1 MVDTVG
7 KSSLEAAPA
16 PQSSFWQN
24 AGRRL
29 VTTRYVLAASFIL
42 FLGLASFGRIEWLLA
57 AELCLAMVVIAAIS
71 PVRTARARLLEKAER
86 RPTYDYSIANSMVD
100 ALREPLIM
108 LDDRGVIQFATR
120 EALQRVQNINVGS
133 SALLR
138 FRSPEIKELIREALD
153 GGSPGPVMLHER
165 GENERF
171 FQISAFRLP
180 LDVGPLYRV
189 CLYFNDATQER
200 FMERMRSDFVANAS
214 HELRTPL
221 ASLTGYIE
229 TLAGP
234 ARDDK
239 QAQMRFLPIMLEQT
253 QRMSRLVN
261 DLLHLSKYET
271 ARGISEYKPVDV
283 RDALIHVSNAVKP
296 IADNQNTQ
304 IELNAPEGAEG
315 MAVRGDREE
324 LIQLFENLVENA
336 LKYGGEGRPIIINA
350 SSTLM
355 GGAPAWKIDVVD
367 QGPGIA
373 PEHLPRLTERFY
385 RVDVEES
392 RGKQGTGLGLS
403 IAKHVTTR
411 HEGRLQINSDLGS
424 GSTFSVLLPKLKK
437 SVNS

>member
-1 MVDTVG
+1 MVDAVG
-7 KSSLEAAPA
+7 KPSQTTGLPPRSG
-16 PQSSFWQN
+16 WWKN

-29 VTTRYVLAASFIL
+29 VATRYVLIACFFF
-42 FLGLASFGRIEWLLA
+42 FLALALFGRIEWLLA
-57 AELCLAMVVIAAIS
+57 FELCAAMTVIAAVS
-71 PVRTARARLLEKAER
+71 PVRTARARLLEKVER
-86 RPTYDYSIANSMVD
+86 APTYDYAIANNILD

-108 LDDRGVIQFATR
+108 LDGRGIVQFATR
-120 EALQRVQNINVGS
+120 EAIHRVQNVNVGA

-138 FRSPEIKELIREALD
+138 FRSPELQELIQEALA
-153 GGSPGPVMLHER
+153 GGTPGPVVLHDR
-165 GENERF
+165 GQNERY
-171 FQISAFRLP
+171 FQVSALRLP
-180 LDVGPLYRV
+180 ADIGPLYRV
-189 CLYFNDATQER
+189 CLYFSDATQAR

-239 QAQMRFLPIMLEQT
+239 EAQARFLPIMLEQT

-271 ARGISEYKPVDV
+271 ARGIAEYKPVDV
-283 RDALIHVSNAVKP
+283 HDVIVHVSNAVKP
-296 IADNQNTQ
+296 IADAQGST
-304 IELNAPEGAEG
+304 IELQFPEDPHG
-315 MAVRGDREE
+315 MSVRGDREE

-336 LKYGGEGRPIIINA
+336 LKYGGAGKPISIMA
-350 SSTLM
+350 TSAFFDRT
-355 GGAPAWKIDVVD
+355 PCWKIDVVD

-373 PEHLPRLTERFY
+373 PQHLPRLTERFY

-403 IAKHVTTR
+403 IAKHVATR
-411 HEGRLQINSDLGS
+411 HEGKLQIHSDLGQ
-424 GSTFSVLLPKLKK
+424 GSTFSVLLPKGNQR
-437 SVNS
+437 S